1 MKIEDFFLK
10 HIEVYVKIQ
19 NIQLLKYIAINEGWD
34 YKELCKK
41 YL

>member
-1 MKIEDFFLK
+1 MKIDEYFLK

-34 YKELCKK
+34 YILLCKK